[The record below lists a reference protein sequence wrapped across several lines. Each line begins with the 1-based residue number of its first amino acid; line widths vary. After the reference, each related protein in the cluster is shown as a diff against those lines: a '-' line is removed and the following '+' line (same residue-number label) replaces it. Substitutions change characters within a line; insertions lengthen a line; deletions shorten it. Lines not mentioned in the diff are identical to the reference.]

1 MRSIVGVYSVALT
14 LLFSWSF
21 AQQVNLPKPSGPVV
35 EVVSKTLNATLRLQ
49 GCARDQED
57 KVVCSLQIQSNAR
70 TNQQVTVQHQSIRAI
85 SARGFSYPG
94 YLRVEGGQ
102 LDAARSTF
110 ALPAGNRAVG
120 KLVFPA
126 VPKEESFL
134 AVVYLGGV
142 ELRGIPIGQAQAP
155 QVQAPA
161 QGPSAPAG
169 GVWDYKKFTVGP
181 FTFELKE
188 GPIFG
193 SRRGHFDYEYF
204 VSFAYSVTA
213 SQDAELQMRFNGTR
227 TFPSGGWRGAEGF
240 FTVAGNRRDFLAG
253 IPLNTWVYLFVP
265 YEARG
270 SDQILYTEFEVFDGK
285 DWQKVVFRN
294 VSIQK

>member
-1 MRSIVGVYSVALT
+1 MRSVVGIYSAALT
-14 LLFSWSF
+14 LLLSWSF

-35 EVVSKTLNATLRLQ
+35 EVFSETLNATFRLQ

-57 KVVCSLQIQSNAR
+57 KAVCSLQIQSNAR

-94 YLRVEGGQ
+94 YLSVEGGQ

-134 AVVYLGGV
+134 AVIYLGGV

-188 GPIFG
+188 GPIV
-193 SRRGHFDYEYF
+193 DCCTKMIF
-204 VSFAYSVTA
+204 VYSVTA
-213 SQDAELQMRFNGTR
+213 SQDAKLQMRFNGTR
-227 TFPSGGWRGAEGF
+227 TIFSGGWQRTDGSFE
-240 FTVAGNRRDFLAG
+240 VAGGRTDFLAG
-253 IPLNTWVYLFVP
+253 IPLNTWVYLYAP
-265 YEARG
+265 NQAGG

-294 VSIQK
+294 VPIRK

>member
-1 MRSIVGVYSVALT
+1 
-14 LLFSWSF
+14 
-21 AQQVNLPKPSGPVV
+21 
-35 EVVSKTLNATLRLQ
+35 
-49 GCARDQED
+49 
-57 KVVCSLQIQSNAR
+57 
-70 TNQQVTVQHQSIRAI
+70 
-85 SARGFSYPG
+85 
-94 YLRVEGGQ
+94 
-102 LDAARSTF
+102 
-110 ALPAGNRAVG
+110 
-120 KLVFPA
+120 VFPA

-193 SRRGHFDYEYF
+193 SRPGTYSGYEYF
-204 VSFAYSVTA
+204 MSFAYSVTA
-213 SQDAELQMRFNGTR
+213 SQDAKLQMRFNGTR
-227 TFPSGGWRGAEGF
+227 TFFSGGWQHTNGF
-240 FTVAGNRRDFLAG
+240 FQVAGDLTDFLAG
-253 IPLNTWVYLFVP
+253 IPLNTWVYLYAP
-265 YEARG
+265 NAAHE
-270 SDQILYTEFEVFDGK
+270 SDQILYTEFEVFNGK

-294 VSIQK
+294 VPIQK

>member
-1 MRSIVGVYSVALT
+1 MRSVVGVYSVALT

-35 EVVSKTLNATLRLQ
+35 EVVSETLNATLRLQ

-70 TNQQVTVQHQSIRAI
+70 TNRQVTVQHQSIRAI

-94 YLRVEGGQ
+94 YLSVEGGQ

-169 GVWDYKKFTVGP
+169 GVWDYKKLTVGP

-188 GPIFG
+188 GPRVKCCI
-193 SRRGHFDYEYF
+193 EM
-204 VSFAYSVTA
+204 VFAYSVTA
-213 SQDAELQMRFNGTR
+213 SQDAKLQMRFNGTR
-227 TFPSGGWRGAEGF
+227 TIFSGGWQGGSGYFE
-240 FTVAGNRRDFLAG
+240 VAGGRTDFLAG
-253 IPLNTWVYLFVP
+253 IPLNTWVYLRAP
-265 YEARG
+265 DEARG

-294 VSIQK
+294 VPIQK

>member
-1 MRSIVGVYSVALT
+1 MRSVVGVYSVALT

-35 EVVSKTLNATLRLQ
+35 EVVSETLNATLRLQ

-70 TNQQVTVQHQSIRAI
+70 TNRQVTVQHQSIRAI

-94 YLRVEGGQ
+94 YLSVEGGQ

-169 GVWDYKKFTVGP
+169 GVWDYKKLTVGP

-188 GPIFG
+188 GPRVKCCI
-193 SRRGHFDYEYF
+193 EM
-204 VSFAYSVTA
+204 VFAYSVTA
-213 SQDAELQMRFNGTR
+213 SQDAKLQMRFNGTR

-240 FTVAGNRRDFLAG
+240 FTVAGNRTDFLAG
-253 IPLNTWVYLFVP
+253 IPLNTWVYLRAP
-265 YEARG
+265 DEARG

-294 VSIQK
+294 VPIQK

>member
-1 MRSIVGVYSVALT
+1 MRSVVGVYSVALT

-35 EVVSKTLNATLRLQ
+35 EVVSETLNATLRLQ

-169 GVWDYKKFTVGP
+169 GVWDYKKLTVGP

-188 GPIFG
+188 GPRVKCCI
-193 SRRGHFDYEYF
+193 EM
-204 VSFAYSVTA
+204 VFAYSVTA
-213 SQDAELQMRFNGTR
+213 SQDAKLQMRFNGTR
-227 TFPSGGWRGAEGF
+227 TIFSGGWQRGGGYFE
-240 FTVAGNRRDFLAG
+240 VAGGRTDFLAG

>member
-1 MRSIVGVYSVALT
+1 MRSVVGVYSAALT
-14 LLFSWSF
+14 LLLSWSF

-35 EVVSKTLNATLRLQ
+35 EVFSETLNATLRLQ
-49 GCARDQED
+49 GCARDQGD

-70 TNQQVTVQHQSIRAI
+70 TNQQVTVRHQSIRAI

-94 YLRVEGGQ
+94 YLSVEGGQ

-134 AVVYLGGV
+134 AVIYLGGV

-155 QVQAPA
+155 QVQA
-161 QGPSAPAG
+161 PSAPAG

-188 GPIFG
+188 GPFRHRMG
-193 SRRGHFDYEYF
+193 DRM
-204 VSFAYSVTA
+204 VFAYSVTA
-213 SQDAELQMRFNGTR
+213 SQDARLHMRFDGTR
-227 TFPSGGWRGAEGF
+227 TIFSGGWQNRYGSFE
-240 FTVAGNRRDFLAG
+240 VAGGLTDFLAG
-253 IPLNTWVYLFVP
+253 IPLNVWVSLNAP
-265 YEARG
+265 YEAGG

-294 VSIQK
+294 VPIQK

>member
-1 MRSIVGVYSVALT
+1 MRSVVGVYSVALT

-35 EVVSKTLNATLRLQ
+35 EVVSETLNATLRLQ

-94 YLRVEGGQ
+94 YLSVEGGQ

-134 AVVYLGGV
+134 TVVYLGGV

-188 GPIFG
+188 GPIV
-193 SRRGHFDYEYF
+193 DCCTKMIF
-204 VSFAYSVTA
+204 VYSVTA
-213 SQDAELQMRFNGTR
+213 SQDAKLQMRFNGTR
-227 TFPSGGWRGAEGF
+227 TIFSGGWQRTDGSFG
-240 FTVAGNRRDFLAG
+240 VAGGRTDFLAG
-253 IPLNTWVYLFVP
+253 IPLNTWVYLYAP
-265 YEARG
+265 DQARG

-294 VSIQK
+294 VPIQK